1 MMNLATQYLVKQTLL
16 MVEVLVEVVVL
27 MLVELTVMIQVVE
40 MGQVEVGLGDTI
52 FRLAALVWGIL
63 KVRLNLEF
71 VLVLQ

>member
-1 MMNLATQYLVKQTLL
+1 